1 MSEKTFTKE
10 TRLGP
15 NRFKVETI
23 KKSDDE
29 IGYQRSLK
37 KGETSYKDSREG
49 MKKGGMTKG
58 QKKIRTVMK
67 EFKEKKL
74 KSSSGQ
80 KVTNPKQAIAIAL
93 SEAGQSKKP
102 KKAAMGAFIVKGG
115 DYIKDLL

>member
-1 MSEKTFTKE
+1 MSEKSFTKE
-10 TRLGP
+10 TKLGS
-15 NRFKVETI
+15 NQFKVERI
-23 KKSDDE
+23 KKADDE

-37 KGETSYKDSREG
+37 KEETSYKDSREG